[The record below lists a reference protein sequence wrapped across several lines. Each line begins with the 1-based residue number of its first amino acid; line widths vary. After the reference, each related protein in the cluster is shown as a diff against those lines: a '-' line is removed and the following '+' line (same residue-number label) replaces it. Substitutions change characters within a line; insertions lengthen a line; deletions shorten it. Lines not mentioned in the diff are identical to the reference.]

1 MELENK
7 PGAQPS
13 PKAGGDALL
22 RAAVA
27 RAVKAALESGRAEE
41 KRRSEAARAEEQA
54 QARRDME
61 AAFPAVLER
70 VAALVGEGFERGTFR
85 EQMRAWLR
93 AQGVPDEA
101 VAAIRHGWELEIAA
115 KAMLYDSMAEA
126 RRRAAAKVAEAPA
139 VLAPRGRG
147 ENDGAGRLRRARAAL
162 SKHPNSTAA
171 LAELFAAL

>member
-27 RAVKAALESGRAEE
+27 RDVKAALESCRAEE
-41 KRRSEAARAEEQA
+41 KRRSEAARAEEQE
-54 QARRDME
+54 QVRRDME

-70 VAALVGEGFERGTFR
+70 VAALVGEGFERGAFR
-85 EQMRAWLR
+85 DQMRAWLR

-101 VAAIRHGWELEIAA
+101 VAAIRHGWELEIAV

-126 RRRAAAKVAEAPA
+126 RRRAAAVCEKSA
-139 VLAPRGRG
+139 VLFCII
-147 ENDGAGRLRRARAAL
+147 NRLVASAHNAAV
-162 SKHPNSTAA
+162 HTASPIQNP
-171 LAELFAAL
+171 LKNLFA